1 MDQKK
6 GEDQDKE
13 QNEVK
18 ESNII
23 VENIES
29 EDDVLK
35 NSVKNSVKSQNSNND
50 LEDKFKNLEIKLEN
64 NEKRENENSI
74 NITKVKDVPK
84 INEII
89 EKNPGIVNSYDL
101 NEDTLKNLRDIG
113 KLFFFL
119 NKNTKS
125 S

>member
-113 KLFFFL
+113 KLFFF
-119 NKNTKS
+119 
-125 S
+125 